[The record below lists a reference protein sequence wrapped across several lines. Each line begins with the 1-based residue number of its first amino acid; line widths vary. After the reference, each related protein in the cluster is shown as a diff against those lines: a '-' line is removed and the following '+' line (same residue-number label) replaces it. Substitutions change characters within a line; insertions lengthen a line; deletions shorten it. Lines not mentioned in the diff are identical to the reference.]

1 MHLQTFVI
9 LFILIATP
17 LCEAQHHTSNLT
29 YSPRFS
35 VFGNYDDDGDQTN
48 QNTEIKVDGRDVK
61 DGIKFEELYNSLM
74 KTAIRLSLSRSS
86 ISNYFNIDAMMN
98 FVNSTTYLMSNAST
112 FIKVIKIATIVAAV
126 FISLSLL
133 YPPLLK
139 YIMQDP
145 MHAIHLDQFL
155 SNGINEKSML
165 GMLSSTTDDFLN
177 TIGLGNNTCREKS
190 ICFAGE
196 VLRCSLPDS
205 VDAVTKFA
213 SDNLSD
219 VGLSEHK
226 YVRAFKS
233 GFLDRNCAK
242 IVPKAGNLSL
252 NCFSNMFFN
261 RH

>member
-1 MHLQTFVI
+1 MHLQTLVFI
-9 LFILIATP
+9 LVILIAAP
-17 LCEAQHHTSNLT
+17 LCEANQDRTSNFS

-35 VFGNYDDDGDQTN
+35 IFGDDQTN
-48 QNTEIKVDGRDVK
+48 QNEIKVDRNVK
-61 DGIKFEELYNSLM
+61 DGIRLEEPYNSLM
-74 KTAIRLSLSRSS
+74 KTAVRLSLSQSS
-86 ISNYFNIDAMMN
+86 LSNYFNIDAMMN
-98 FVNSTTYLMSNAST
+98 FVNSTAYLMSNAST
-112 FIKVIKIATIVAAV
+112 LIRVIKIVTIIAGLL
-126 FISLSLL
+126 ISLSLL

-139 YIMQDP
+139 NIMQDP
-145 MHAIHLDQFL
+145 MHAIHLEQFL

-177 TIGLGNNTCREKS
+177 TIGLRDNTCREKS

-213 SDNLSD
+213 SDKLSD

-226 YVRAFKS
+226 YVRAFTS
-233 GFLDRNCAK
+233 GFLDGNCAK
-242 IVPKAGNLSL
+242 IEPKAGNLSL